1 MTSAQPLTDIVLWL
15 RFVLGGAV
23 VLWLPGYLLAG
34 RHLRNRPM
42 PARIALCVGL
52 GLLLLPLWAQ
62 FTSLFGVGVRP
73 IQYLPV
79 VLPLAAWLGST
90 RAGRGVA
97 AGLDSEEPSE
107 RWLAPA
113 LVVAFAAGF
122 VCVLLGFGDF
132 VVPPTTHDAANHAFM
147 TLRITEIGTVLASEV
162 FGPPHGVP
170 DLPYAMGMH
179 AAASMLA
186 QTSGLAPYVCVW
198 FMAVIA
204 TSLLPVALSILW
216 SEWRLPAAA
225 VALAGLFVAGN
236 AFLPSRLLWWGLF
249 ATASGFV
256 LVPILALL
264 LERFWSSP
272 SVEAGVA
279 TGLATGSLMLIHGSE
294 VPTAGLAAL
303 VTIAIHRRPPRLQ
316 VPGWAAFV
324 ATTVIGGWHFIATVV
339 PSYLAGGI
347 EGGEQYVEPL
357 ATAVLRTLE
366 AAGESPLLQGV
377 AVFAVVVGLFE
388 KRTRAIAVL
397 VLAIAL
403 VVTALALWRDPVSGL
418 LTTPYYRQPERVR
431 YLLVFFVPALM
442 GCGLV
447 WIWERIRANAWP
459 AAARWTVIAAG
470 LVALLAP
477 DLPGI
482 VKRYQGQRGYAPFS
496 TDDFRH
502 AQEIAE
508 IVDLDEWVVNAFF
521 DGSSWA
527 MHVSGRRF
535 LVPTGWRLTD
545 ERGRRN
551 LRLVRSFAPKLAIE
565 RLDDHFQYVYVSDL
579 RTGPAP
585 GFRRPRLNRDQR
597 FEAVLVGEHS
607 TLYRALRAETP

>member
-1 MTSAQPLTDIVLWL
+1 MTSAQPLTDIVMWL

-42 PARIALCVGL
+42 PARIALSVGL
-52 GLLLLPLWAQ
+52 GMLMLALWAQ
-62 FTSLFGVGVRP
+62 SMSLFGVGVRP

-79 VLPLAAWLGST
+79 ALLLAAWLGAT
-90 RAGRGVA
+90 EAGRSVA
-97 AGLDSEEPSE
+97 VGLDSEKPSE
-107 RWLAPA
+107 RWLSLA
-113 LVVAFAAGF
+113 LVVAFAVGF
-122 VCVLLGFGDF
+122 VCLIQGFGDF

-147 TLRITEIGTVLASEV
+147 TLRISETGTVLASEV
-162 FGPPHGVP
+162 FGPPHGAP

-186 QTSGLAPYVCVW
+186 QMSGLAPYVSVW

-204 TSLLPVALSILW
+204 ASLLPVSLSMLW
-216 SEWRLPAAA
+216 SEWHLPTAA
-225 VALAGLFVAGN
+225 VALAVLFVAAN
-236 AFLPSRLLWWGLF
+236 AFLPSRMLWWGLF
-249 ATASGFV
+249 ATASGLM

-272 SVEAGVA
+272 SFEAGVA

-294 VPTAGLAAL
+294 LPTAGLAAL
-303 VTIAIHRRPPRLQ
+303 VTIVIHRRPPRLHL
-316 VPGWAAFV
+316 PGWAAFI
-324 ATTVIGGWHFIATVV
+324 ATAVIGGWHFLATVV
-339 PSYLAGGI
+339 PAYLRDGI
-347 EGGEQYVEPL
+347 ESGEEYVEPL
-357 ATAVLRTLE
+357 ATAALRTLQ
-366 AAGESPLLQGV
+366 AAGESPLLQGL
-377 AVFAVVVGLFE
+377 AVIAVVLGFFE
-388 KRTRAIAVL
+388 KRTR
-397 VLAIAL
+397 VLAIFVLVIVL

-418 LTTPYYRQPERVR
+418 MTTPYYRQPERVR
-431 YLLVFFVPALM
+431 YLLVFFVPVLM

-447 WIWERIRANAWP
+447 WSWQHIRANEWP
-459 AAARWTVIAAG
+459 AAARWIVIIAG
-470 LVALLAP
+470 VVALVAP

-482 VKRYQGQRGYAPFS
+482 VQRYEGKRGYAPFS

-502 AQEIAE
+502 AQEIAD
-508 IVDLDEWVVNAFF
+508 IVGPDEWVVNAFF

-545 ERGRRN
+545 ERGRGN
-551 LRLVRSFAPKLAIE
+551 LRIVHSFAPKLAIG

-579 RTGPAP
+579 RTGPAR
-585 GFRRPRLNRDQR
+585 GFRRPRLDRDER

-607 TLYRALRAETP
+607 TLYRALRTDTP